1 MELAQKLYE
10 KYTESTWFVKPW
22 DELNWEEKEL
32 WEEME
37 DVAIENLKAKAPDGL
52 IKLVAEANYVFENI
66 KDERM
71 FEPILMAQLMILY
84 PNVFK

>member
-37 DVAIENLKAKAPDGL
+37 DVAIENLKAKVPDGL
-52 IKLVAEANYVFENI
+52 VELVTAANYIFSESE
-66 KDERM
+66 DERLI
-71 FEPILMAQLMILY
+71 EPVLMAHLILKY